1 MKKQFLFRIA
11 AASIICMSA
20 FASVGAATSATAQA
34 TSSPSLYC
42 WKSKLY
48 SSGDNLVCNWAA
60 TTTEACKGNP
70 TSELGKSTIATEPTD
85 VRRCENGQQ
94 LVQATKK

>member
-1 MKKQFLFRIA
+1 MKKLLFLIA
-11 AASIICMSA
+11 ASS
-20 FASVGAATSATAQA
+20 FVLSTLTSAAIA
-34 TSSPSLYC
+34 ADASSSTSAVYC

-60 TTTEACKGNP
+60 TATEACKGNP
-70 TSELGKSTIATEPTD
+70 ISELGKSTIATEPTD
-85 VRRCENGQQ
+85 VRRRENGQQ